1 MRAGR
6 GQRIGT
12 MHGFTLV
19 ELVAVIILA
28 GILAVTIGGRFF
40 SGSDIDVYAA
50 RELLLGHLRRLQLDA
65 LNNSAGC
72 FQMLLL
78 TDRYGPPD
86 LNPCTASAGFSPG
99 YFDGRGADPY
109 RASLLDGD
117 APLNLPAG
125 RLDLRFDR
133 WGRPAGDCAGGCTL
147 TFNGAISLQLRIE
160 AEGYIHVL

>member
-6 GQRIGT
+6 GQRIGSA
-12 MHGFTLV
+12 HGFTLV

-65 LNNSAGC
+65 LNNGAGC

-86 LNPCTASAGFSPG
+86 LNPCTASADFSSG
-99 YFDGRGADPY
+99 YFDGRGTDPY
-109 RASLLDGD
+109 RASRLDGD
-117 APLNLPAG
+117 APLSLPSG
-125 RLDLRFDR
+125 RFDLRFDS
-133 WGRPAGDCAGGCTL
+133 WGRPAGDCAGGCIL